1 MADDDSGE
9 NQSEIKSASRTSIQ
23 VKIPSASRRSIGS
36 RSRGTVSPDSRVSTE
51 LRASDFN
58 QSYPAPSPMSP
69 ATMEISPARSL
80 RHGKINEREL
90 IRQAAASIIE
100 RAWVTYR
107 DKQMF
112 RLLKH
117 SVCAAENSL
126 SHEILRK
133 VCPKEAE
140 FFKDK
145 SLQVRVRFRFGG
157 EEFPPLI
164 YFKVYLHTNEGK
176 GVKYI
181 SGRKM
186 IQPASE
192 AAEDSL
198 RLMGNRHFYDQ
209 MLQDTIRQQ
218 QAAITDETDVTTL
231 KDYMKYLAN
240 LDETP
245 AYLGGRENYWRKL
258 TLDDLPR
265 HTIFFDVVD
274 FAYNQ
279 RMTPRLKQEIPLLM
293 SRPVT
298 QEIQVRHIQAISK
311 MRTPTVPF
319 VPAPTPAKSKMSG
332 AQSQLSSR
340 RSRQAR
346 LRALKMKR
354 LYSTEQQGEGG
365 GPLPDMVSQDDYDYF
380 DKYGITGEDDEEEM
394 EGEMDNEARRLY
406 EWTQG
411 LNLNDDFITTPLPA
425 H

>member
-1 MADDDSGE
+1 M
-9 NQSEIKSASRTSIQ
+9 
-23 VKIPSASRRSIGS
+23 RSI
-36 RSRGTVSPDSRVSTE
+36 RQGT
-51 LRASDFN
+51 
-58 QSYPAPSPMSP
+58 
-69 ATMEISPARSL
+69 
-80 RHGKINEREL
+80 INEKEL
-90 IRQAAASIIE
+90 VRQAAASVIE
-100 RAWVTYR
+100 RAWIAFR

-126 SHEILRK
+126 TSEILRK
-133 VCPKEAE
+133 VCPTEAD

-145 SLQVRVRFRFGG
+145 SLQIRVRFRFGG

-164 YFKVYLHTNEGK
+164 FFKIYTHTAEGK

-186 IQPASE
+186 IKPATE

-209 MLQDTIRQQ
+209 MLQDTIRHQ
-218 QAAITDETDVTTL
+218 QAAIVDEVDVTTL
-231 KDYMKYLAN
+231 KDYMQYLSN

-258 TLDDLPR
+258 SLDDLPR
-265 HTIFFDVVD
+265 HTIFYDVVD

-298 QEIQVRHIQAISK
+298 QEVQVRHIQAISK
-311 MRTPTVPF
+311 MRTPTMPY

-340 RSRQAR
+340 RSRQAKM
-346 LRALKMKR
+346 RAMKMKR
-354 LYSTEQQGEGG
+354 LYSNEQQGE
-365 GPLPDMVSQDDYDYF
+365 DMVPDLTPQEELDYF
-380 DKYGITGEDDEEEM
+380 DKYGITGEEGEEM
-394 EGEMDNEARRLY
+394 EGDLDKEASRLY
-406 EWTQG
+406 EWTQA
-411 LNLNDDFITTPLPA
+411 LNLNDDLIATPGPMSSVR
-425 H
+425 

>member
-1 MADDDSGE
+1 MADDNKG
-9 NQSEIKSASRTSIQ
+9 SELKSASRTSIQ
-23 VKIPSASRRSIGS
+23 VKLPSASRRSAGS
-36 RSRGTVSPDSRVSTE
+36 HSRGTISPDSRVSTE
-51 LRASDFN
+51 LRGSEFAHSF
-58 QSYPAPSPMSP
+58 PAPSPTSLPTFDASP
-69 ATMEISPARSL
+69 TQSL
-80 RHGKINEREL
+80 RHGAVNEREL
-90 IRQAAASIIE
+90 IRQAAASVIE
-100 RAWVTYR
+100 RAWVAYR

-126 SHEILRK
+126 SLEILRK

-140 FFKDK
+140 FFKDNK
-145 SLQVRVRFRFGG
+145 CIQIRVRFRFGG
-157 EEFPPLI
+157 DEFPPLI
-164 YFKVYLHTNEGK
+164 FFKVYIHTNGGK
-176 GVKYI
+176 GVRYI

-209 MLQDTIRQQ
+209 MLQDTIRHQ
-218 QAAITDETDVTTL
+218 QASITDEVDVTTL
-231 KDYMKYLAN
+231 KDYMQYLSN

-265 HTIFFDVVD
+265 HTIFYDVVD

-279 RMTPRLKQEIPLLM
+279 RMTPRLKQEIPLLL

-298 QEIQVRHIQAISK
+298 QDVQVRHIQAISK
-311 MRTPTVPF
+311 MRTPSIPF
-319 VPAPTPAKSKMSG
+319 VPAPTPSKSKMSG
-332 AQSQLSSR
+332 GQSQMSSR

-346 LRALKMKR
+346 MRAMKMKR
-354 LYSTEQQGEGG
+354 LYSNEQGQGDTRMG
-365 GPLPDMVSQDDYDYF
+365 DMASQDDYDYF
-380 DKYGITGEDDEEEM
+380 DKYGITGEDEGEEEEM
-394 EGEMDNEARRLY
+394 ETEASRLY

-411 LNLNDDFITTPLPA
+411 LNMNDDFITTPQPMPA